1 MSYEEIK
8 YEIDKHILTIT
19 LNRPDKLNAF
29 TRRMLEELLDALDR
43 ADEDDDVKA
52 IIFTGAGRGYCAG
65 ADLSMG
71 AESFDAEKR
80 KDRPAGLNRDGG
92 GILTLRLYESLK
104 PLIGAINGAAVGV
117 GSTMLLPMDIRI
129 AADTAKFGFVFAR
142 RGIIPEAC
150 SSWFLPRVVGISTAL
165 EWSYSGRIISPEEAL
180 EANLVTEIVPTDSLL
195 SRAHEIATSIT
206 EKTSAISIALT
217 RHLMWKMLGADHP
230 IEAHKLDS
238 RGIYYLGQSQDA
250 REGVESFLEK
260 RVARFKNKVSKDLPP
275 FFPWWKKR
283 EFK

>member
-80 KDRPAGLNRDGG
+80 KDRPGGLNRDGG

-180 EANLVTEIVPTDSLL
+180 EANLVTEIVPNDSLL

-206 EKTSAISIALT
+206 EKTSTISIALT

-260 RVARFKNKVSKDLPP
+260 RVAKFKNKVSKDLPP

-283 EFK
+283 KFE

>member
-29 TRRMLEELLDALDR
+29 TRCMLEELLDALDR

>member
-1 MSYEEIK
+1 
-8 YEIDKHILTIT
+8 
-19 LNRPDKLNAF
+19 
-29 TRRMLEELLDALDR
+29 
-43 ADEDDDVKA
+43 
-52 IIFTGAGRGYCAG
+52 
-65 ADLSMG
+65 
-71 AESFDAEKR
+71 
-80 KDRPAGLNRDGG
+80 
-92 GILTLRLYESLK
+92 
-104 PLIGAINGAAVGV
+104 
-117 GSTMLLPMDIRI
+117 MLLPMDIRI

-180 EANLVTEIVPTDSLL
+180 KANLVTEIIPNDSLL

>member
-52 IIFTGAGRGYCAG
+52 IVFTGAGRGYCAG

-80 KDRPAGLNRDGG
+80 KDRPGGLNRDGG

-180 EANLVTEIVPTDSLL
+180 EANLVTEIVPNDSLL

-206 EKTSAISIALT
+206 EKTSTISIALT

-238 RGIYYLGQSQDA
+238 RSIYYLGQSQDA

-260 RVARFKNKVSKDLPP
+260 RVAKFKNKVSKDLPP

-283 EFK
+283 KFE